1 MIFKEVGQTMDPL
14 LVNVAEGHHIDARV
28 VEEILQVEKRPCVS
42 KKPSYSL
49 GLSDRLLLR

>member
-28 VEEILQVEKRPCVS
+28 VEEILHV
-42 KKPSYSL
+42 
-49 GLSDRLLLR
+49 

>member
-28 VEEILQVEKRPCVS
+28 VEEILQEKKTMCI
-42 KKPSYSL
+42 KKAVIL
-49 GLSDRLLLR
+49 VGLSDRLLLR